1 VKILSSL
8 LLVALL
14 SFTLSGCNSFAT
26 WTKPTAIDCP
36 DEAFLPGE
44 PMVVSDATDLPT
56 TEVED
61 AENRSRVR
69 ILALRHKLARGCLT
83 RAETAGYIR
92 RVE

>member
-1 VKILSSL
+1 M
-8 LLVALL
+8 
-14 SFTLSGCNSFAT
+14 
-26 WTKPTAIDCP
+26 
-36 DEAFLPGE
+36 LPGE
-44 PMVVSDATDLPT
+44 PMVYSDATDLPT

-61 AENRSRVR
+61 AENRSRTR

>member
-1 VKILSSL
+1 M
-8 LLVALL
+8 
-14 SFTLSGCNSFAT
+14 SFTLSGCSGYAT

-36 DEAFLPGE
+36 EEAFLPGE
-44 PMVVSDATDLPT
+44 PMIYSDAQDFVT

-61 AENRSRVR
+61 AENRARTK

-83 RAETAGYIR
+83 RAEKAGYIN

>member
-1 VKILSSL
+1 LLLLAALLSL
-8 LLVALL
+8 LLSAC
-14 SFTLSGCNSFAT
+14 SNFAT

-36 DEAFLPGE
+36 DEAFLPGD
-44 PMVVSDATDLPT
+44 PMVISDATDLVT

-61 AENRSRVR
+61 VENRHRTK